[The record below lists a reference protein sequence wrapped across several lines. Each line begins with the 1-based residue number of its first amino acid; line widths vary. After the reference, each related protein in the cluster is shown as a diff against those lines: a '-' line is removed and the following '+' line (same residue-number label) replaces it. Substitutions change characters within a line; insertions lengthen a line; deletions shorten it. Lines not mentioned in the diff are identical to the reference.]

1 MSAWIE
7 MISYE
12 DADADLRQAFEA
24 TRGPKGTLDNV
35 MRVHSL
41 RPSAMTASK
50 ALYKAALHDKANT
63 LPKWLQEVIASYVSI
78 LNNATYSL
86 TNHWANA
93 AHLIADRD
101 RSDAI
106 RAALEAE
113 NPAAVFEGRDLAL
126 LRFAEKLTR
135 RPGAMER
142 ADVEALR
149 ATGLSDGEILEATQI
164 IGYFNYV
171 NRILNGLG
179 VSNAGEE
186 IGFY

>member
-1 MSAWIE
+1 MSAWIS
-7 MISYE
+7 MISYD
-12 DADADLRQAFEA
+12 DAGADLRAAFDK

-50 ALYKAALHDKANT
+50 ELYKAALHDAANS

-78 LNNATYSL
+78 LNEANYSL

-93 AHLIADRD
+93 VHLIADGA

-106 RAALEAE
+106 RAALEAKSPE
-113 NPAAVFEGRDLAL
+113 DIFDGPELAL

-135 RPGAMER
+135 NPGAMDR
-142 ADVEALR
+142 KDVEALR
-149 ATGLSDGEILEATQI
+149 QAGLDDGEILEATQI

-179 VSNAGEE
+179 VSNEGEE

>member
-1 MSAWIE
+1 

-12 DADADLRQAFEA
+12 DAEADLRVAFDE

-50 ALYKAALHDKANT
+50 ALYKAALHDAANS

-78 LNNATYSL
+78 LNDANYSL

-93 AHLIADRD
+93 AHLIADPA

-113 NPAAVFEGRDLAL
+113 NPADVFDGRELAL
-126 LRFAEKLTR
+126 LRYSEKLTR
-135 RPGAMER
+135 SPGAMER
-142 ADVEALR
+142 KDVEALR
-149 ATGLSDGEILEATQI
+149 EEGLDDGEILEATQI

-179 VSNAGEE
+179 VSNEGEE